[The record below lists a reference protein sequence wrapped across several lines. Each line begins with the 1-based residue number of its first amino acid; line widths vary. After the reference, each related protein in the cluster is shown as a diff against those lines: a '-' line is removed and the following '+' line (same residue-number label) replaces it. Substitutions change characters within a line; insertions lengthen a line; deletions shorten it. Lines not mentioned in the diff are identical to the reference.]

1 MYAVQV
7 NTNERSDPSKT
18 KFIGRIFGD
27 TITEAAEKLE
37 YPDTEAVSEW
47 MKKNAGNVEKYL
59 AAHPDETYFLGD
71 NGKYRF
77 DAQLADGRGA

>member
-7 NTNERSDPSKT
+7 STNERGGTPKYV
-18 KFIGRIFGD
+18 GRIFGE
-27 TITEAAEKLE
+27 TIEKAAEKLE

-47 MKKNAGNVEKYL
+47 MKRNAANVEQYL
-59 AAHPDETYFLGD
+59 ADNPGETYFLGD